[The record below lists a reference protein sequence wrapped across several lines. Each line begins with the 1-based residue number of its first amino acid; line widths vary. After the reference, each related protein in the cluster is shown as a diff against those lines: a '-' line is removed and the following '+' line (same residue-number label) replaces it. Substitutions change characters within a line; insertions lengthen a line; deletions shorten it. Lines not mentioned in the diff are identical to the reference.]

1 LTLAGG
7 KPGRV
12 PTVHADWEMDWLVR
26 RTLQPLSSPHTF
38 QSSFQE
44 HSMRFAN
51 RVVAVT
57 GGAKGIGEGC
67 ARVFCKEGGSVA
79 ILDLDDVA
87 GRKLAEELSTLGPG
101 RAMCQFCDVR
111 HPDQIL
117 HAIEQTV
124 REFGRLDCL
133 INNAGWHP
141 PALSI
146 EQTTLELLEDQLRLN
161 YTSGFLASQAAVPH
175 LRKTQGTIV
184 NISSMT
190 AILGQQHSTAYAASK
205 AAQLGFTKSLAIE
218 LGPDNVRVN
227 AILPSHVD
235 TPLLQAWAKT
245 LPDPAAGLRNAAAV
259 QALGRMAHI
268 EEIGRVALFLAT
280 DDSSFITGQSLQV
293 DGGASLDY

>member
-1 LTLAGG
+1 
-7 KPGRV
+7 
-12 PTVHADWEMDWLVR
+12 
-26 RTLQPLSSPHTF
+26 
-38 QSSFQE
+38 
-44 HSMRFAN
+44 MRFADH
-51 RVVAVT
+51 VVIVT

-67 ARVFCKEGGSVA
+67 ARVFCKEGGTVA

-101 RAMCQFCDVR
+101 QAVCKFCDVR
-111 HPDQIL
+111 QPDQIRN
-117 HAIEQTV
+117 AVTQIAEQ
-124 REFGRLDCL
+124 FGRLDCL
-133 INNAGWHP
+133 VNNAGWHP

-146 EQTTLELLEDQLRLN
+146 EDTTLELLEDQLRLN
-161 YTSGFLASQAAVPH
+161 YTSGFLAAQAAVPH

-190 AILGQQHSTAYAASK
+190 AVLGQEHSTAYAASK

-218 LGPDNVRVN
+218 LGPANVRVN

-245 LPDPAAGLRNAAAV
+245 LPDPQAGLLRAAQV

-280 DDSSFITGQSLQV
+280 EDSSFITGQAIEV